1 VNQRYK
7 FMILLGVI
15 LMIAAAYYFL
25 STDRSSDMVLV
36 GTVDSNQVVVSSRVM
51 GRIEKLP
58 VDEGTQLKVGDV
70 IAILDTQ
77 ELEAQKRAAAATVN
91 SLRSQVSAS
100 QATAAVTVGST
111 SSDVQNAQA
120 KVQATQAQ
128 LQQAQADLER
138 VTLDAKR
145 TISLADQG
153 VASQQDRDRATA
165 TVKAQQAL
173 VQSLKDQIQA
183 ANADVKAAQARLHQ
197 QHAARSTV
205 ASTEAQAQNAQA
217 QLAEADTRLG
227 YTRIV
232 APVAG
237 TVSVRATREG
247 EVVQPGE
254 PIVTI
259 VDLSDTWVRVA
270 IAETYADHIHIGD
283 VLKVR
288 VPSGNIING
297 KVIFKAVEGDF
308 ATQRDVS
315 RIKRDIKT
323 VALKVA
329 VDNSQG
335 ALVPGMTADVLVPQA
350 KLTAHEVAQGD
361 GPGGK

>member
-1 VNQRYK
+1 MNQRHK
-7 FMILLGVI
+7 FMVLLGVI
-15 LMIAAAYYFL
+15 LLAAAAYYFL
-25 STDRSSDMVLV
+25 STERSSDMVLV
-36 GTVDSNQVVVSSRVM
+36 GTVDSNQVVVSARVA

-58 VDEGTQLKVGDV
+58 VDEGTQVKTGDV
-70 IAILDTQ
+70 IAILDTA
-77 ELEAQKRAAAATVN
+77 ELEAQKRAAAAVVN
-91 SLRSQVSAS
+91 SYRSQVSAS
-100 QATAAVTVGST
+100 QATEAVTLGST
-111 SSDVQNAQA
+111 SSDVRNAQA
-120 KVQATQAQ
+120 KLQATQAQ

-138 VTLDAKR
+138 LTLDAKR
-145 TISLADQG
+145 TVSLADQG
-153 VASQQDRDRATA
+153 VASQQDSDRATA
-165 TVKAQQAL
+165 TVRAQQAL
-173 VQSLKDQIQA
+173 VQSLRDQIRA
-183 ANADVKAAQARLHQ
+183 ANADLSSAQARLHQ
-197 QHAARSTV
+197 QQSARSTV
-205 ASTEAQAQNAQA
+205 ASTEAQVQNARE
-217 QLAEADTRLG
+217 QLAQADVRLG

-232 APVAG
+232 APVTG

-259 VDLSDTWVRVA
+259 IDLSDTWVRVA

-329 VDNSQG
+329 VDNPEG

-350 KLTAHEVAQGD
+350 KLTGREVAQG
-361 GPGGK
+361 GK

>member
-1 VNQRYK
+1 
-7 FMILLGVI
+7 MTL
-15 LMIAAAYYFL
+15 
-25 STDRSSDMVLV
+25 
-36 GTVDSNQVVVSSRVM
+36 
-51 GRIEKLP
+51 
-58 VDEGTQLKVGDV
+58 
-70 IAILDTQ
+70 
-77 ELEAQKRAAAATVN
+77 
-91 SLRSQVSAS
+91 
-100 QATAAVTVGST
+100 GST

-120 KVQATQAQ
+120 KGQATQAQ

-138 VTLDAKR
+138 VSLDAKR
-145 TISLADQG
+145 TVSLADQG

-173 VQSLKDQIQA
+173 VQSLRDQVRA
-183 ANADVKAAQARLHQ
+183 ANAELRSAQARLHQ
-197 QHAARSTV
+197 QQSARSTV
-205 ASTEAQAQNAQA
+205 ASTEAQVLNAQA
-217 QLAEADTRLG
+217 QLAQADVRLG
-227 YTRIV
+227 YTKIV

-288 VPSGNIING
+288 VPSGDLING

-329 VDNSQG
+329 VDNPQG
-335 ALVPGMTADVLVPQA
+335 ALVPGMTADVLVPQS
-350 KLTAHEVAQGD
+350 KLRGREVAQG
-361 GPGGK
+361 GSQ